1 MHKLTLATLMALTA
15 TISHAQ
21 TCNPNIA
28 RSAPDSRYQLVND
41 NTEVKDTQTGLIWQ
55 RCSLGQTW
63 SDTSSCTGTAAT
75 YNWTNALQTAKNMG
89 NGWRVPNIKELD
101 SLIEQACYSPSINE
115 TYFPNTVNS
124 YYWSSSPVPYDS
136 YTAWFV
142 HFGNGYDSSVYPYKA
157 NNTYVRLVRS
167 GQ

>member
-1 MHKLTLATLMALTA
+1 MHKLIISTLLLALSTTNYA
-15 TISHAQ
+15 A
-21 TCNPNIA
+21 CNSAIT
-28 RSAPDSRYQLVND
+28 RTAPDSRYQLLNGD
-41 NTEVKDTQTGLIWQ
+41 TEVKDTQTGLIWQ

-63 SDTSSCTGTAAT
+63 SGTSCTGTATT

-115 TYFPNTVNS
+115 TYFPNTANS
-124 YYWSSSPVPYDS
+124 YYWSSSPVASSSHKAWFIGFSFGDAADYPKNDS
-136 YTAWFV
+136 Y
-142 HFGNGYDSSVYPYKA
+142 
-157 NNTYVRLVRS
+157 YVRLVRS